1 MALNKDPVVADPF
14 ALQLALA
21 TTNRFILVCEN
32 KKRNLEIRQK
42 IRTEDN
48 VVALSYNKYCICYA
62 LPNAYFIYNILE
74 NKTLSLF
81 SYDPQAMQP
90 IIVNADAVCYFLIY
104 WKVNGVLLNK

>member
-21 TTNRFILVCEN
+21 TNNRCILICESKTEN
-32 KKRNLEIRQK
+32 FVIKQE

-62 LPNAYFIYNILE
+62 LPQAYFVHNILE
-74 NKTLSLF
+74 NRTLSLF
-81 SYDPQAMQP
+81 PYDCQAIRP
-90 IIVNADAVCYFLIY
+90 IIINIDTVSKFLFEF
-104 WKVNGVLLNK
+104 VL